1 VAWSEVRNLG
11 TERIDIAARMMQ
23 ATAYQ
28 SVRSQK
34 PVYHLSINWPQEEN
48 PNRAGMEIAVDRV
61 LSDLGLEEHQAVVVA
76 HNDTA
81 HPHVHVMVNRVHP
94 ETLKTWS
101 NRHDWRRIET
111 TLRELET
118 SLGWRR
124 VQGRH
129 TPAPTRADRP
139 RGARP
144 TSGET
149 QQTRRL
155 GRATPVQELRD
166 KAREPMRD
174 AKSWPELEYR
184 LHQAGLRLERRGG
197 GMTVTDGK
205 HFSKASAVRPD
216 ASLPQLERRFNERY
230 PHWRQQRIELQQLA
244 RKLDRIPVREQKV
257 AAIERRLRVAEKMP
271 PRRRQDLE
279 RRAETLRGRGI
290 NPVKV
295 FRKIRGLAIR
305 LEERIVWWVSPT
317 AGKVLQAHNRLTGLL
332 MRPVEKAAEMA
343 LTGKGRRSR
352 RPRQRGRGR
361 GRGRSR

>member
-1 VAWSEVRNLG
+1 
-11 TERIDIAARMMQ
+11 
-23 ATAYQ
+23 
-28 SVRSQK
+28 
-34 PVYHLSINWPQEEN
+34 
-48 PNRAGMEIAVDRV
+48 
-61 LSDLGLEEHQAVVVA
+61 
-76 HNDTA
+76 
-81 HPHVHVMVNRVHP
+81 
-94 ETLKTWS
+94 
-101 NRHDWRRIET
+101 
-111 TLRELET
+111 
-118 SLGWRR
+118 
-124 VQGRH
+124 
-129 TPAPTRADRP
+129 
-139 RGARP
+139 
-144 TSGET
+144 
-149 QQTRRL
+149 
-155 GRATPVQELRD
+155 
-166 KAREPMRD
+166 MRD

-184 LHQAGLRLERRGG
+184 LHQAGLRLQPSNRG
-197 GMTVTDGK
+197 MVVTDGK
-205 HFSKASAVRPD
+205 HFSRASAVRKD

-244 RKLDRIPVREQKV
+244 RKLDRMPVREQKV

-290 NPVKV
+290 NPIKV